1 MIVMKLE
8 DVKRDY
14 SPERRTVRI
23 NIRITNSQDS
33 FVQENNL
40 SFTKIFDEALKQ
52 LGYKEPTL
60 KYLKKENSSYLKDSY
75 RDKVR
80 YSKRI
85 LRQKRL

>member
-1 MIVMKLE
+1 MKLK

-23 NIRITNSQDS
+23 NIRITNSQDN

-40 SFTKIFDEALKQ
+40 SFTKIFDQALKQ
-52 LGYKEPTL
+52 LGYKEPSIQD
-60 KYLKKENSSYLKDSY
+60 LKKENSFYLKDSY
-75 RDKVR
+75 RPKVR
-80 YSKRI
+80 YFKRI